1 MADFDI
7 FNLSVSDVE
16 THETKSSSSTN
27 EIYKPSAD
35 DGKDGTYKALIR
47 FVPNPANPRNSL
59 VKKYVHWLTDANGD
73 GRLIDSPST
82 VGDKCPIA
90 DAFFKLRKSDSAVDR
105 KMSDKLKRR
114 EQYYS
119 LIKVVKDPQNPE
131 LEGTYKVFKFGYKI
145 KEKIEEETKPAFGEP
160 TQIYDLFEGKN
171 FELIITRQGEYNNY
185 DKSKFS
191 ATRSAI
197 AIEGKP
203 AERSKEAMTAIKGEL
218 DTAPSLDPYGYK
230 KWDAETLDFVNG
242 ILRQYLNP
250 GSSMDSVISTPRPST
265 KKAVVKE
272 AATAIGN
279 DANFEFPD
287 TMTATP
293 SAAETKSSTASADSD
308 DLDSFLDEIG
318 I

>member
-1 MADFDI
+1 MAEFDI

-16 THETKSSSSTN
+16 THETKSANSTN

-47 FVPNPANPRNSL
+47 FVPNPTNPRNSL

-119 LIKVVKDPQNPE
+119 LIKIVKDPQNPE
-131 LEGTYKVFKFGYKI
+131 LDGTYKVFKFGYKI

-191 ATRSAI
+191 STRSAI
-197 AIEGKP
+197 AIDGKP
-203 AERSKEAMTAIKGEL
+203 AERNQDAMTSIKGEL
-218 DTAPSLDPYGYK
+218 DAAPSLDPYGYK
-230 KWDAETLDFVNG
+230 KWDAETLDFVNA

-250 GSSMDSVISTPRPST
+250 GSSMDSVISTSRPAV
-265 KKAVVKE
+265 KKAAVKE
-272 AATAIGN
+272 AVTGN

-287 TMTATP
+287 NMTATP
-293 SAAETKSSTASADSD
+293 TKAETKSSTASADSD

>member
-1 MADFDI
+1 MAEFDI

-16 THETKSSSSTN
+16 THETKSANSTN

-47 FVPNPANPRNSL
+47 FVPNPTNPRNSL

-119 LIKVVKDPQNPE
+119 LIKIVKDPQNPE
-131 LEGTYKVFKFGYKI
+131 LDGTYKVFKFGYKI

-185 DKSKFS
+185 DQSKFS
-191 ATRSAI
+191 STRSAI
-197 AIEGKP
+197 ALDGKP
-203 AERSKEAMTAIKGEL
+203 AERNQEAMTSIKAEL

-230 KWDAETLDFVNG
+230 KWDAEALDFVNS

-250 GSSMDSVISTPRPST
+250 GSSMDSVISTPKPAA
-265 KKAVVKE
+265 KKAAVKE
-272 AATAIGN
+272 AVTGN
-279 DANFEFPD
+279 DTDFEFPD
-287 TMTATP
+287 TMTSNP
-293 SAAETKSSTASADSD
+293 SATETKSSTASTDSD